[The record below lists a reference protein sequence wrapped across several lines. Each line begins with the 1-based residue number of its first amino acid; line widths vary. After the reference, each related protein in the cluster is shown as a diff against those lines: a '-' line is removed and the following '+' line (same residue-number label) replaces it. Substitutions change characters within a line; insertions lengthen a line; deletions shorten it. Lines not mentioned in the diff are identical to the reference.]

1 MAQRFGDQTASWN
14 GRLTLNPM
22 AHIDPIG
29 TIVLPLVG
37 IVFGGLMF
45 GWAKPVP
52 IDVRQFSNYR
62 KGLFWVSFAGPL
74 SNILFGFLSTL
85 AFFAVQIYLPKSF
98 GYREAM
104 IALSQSLTVVNFM
117 LAVFNLLPIPPMDGS
132 NIVLSF
138 LNYNATRKFL
148 ELQQYSFLF
157 MIALM
162 VSGAFRFLA
171 IPVMGLA
178 AISESVA
185 RLLFGLA

>member
-1 MAQRFGDQTASWN
+1 
-14 GRLTLNPM
+14 
-22 AHIDPIG
+22 
-29 TIVLPLVG
+29 
-37 IVFGGLMF
+37 
-45 GWAKPVP
+45 
-52 IDVRQFSNYR
+52 
-62 KGLFWVSFAGPL
+62 
-74 SNILFGFLSTL
+74 
-85 AFFAVQIYLPKSF
+85 
-98 GYREAM
+98 M